1 MVRTTLKRELEKFLY
16 CSGLLEE
23 RVAKAYEHIVK
34 LVDDKPIGCLL
45 SFIARDSFKHAECF
59 KVIGECSSGNM
70 KDRFEQCE
78 QVWGETWKNLV
89 VDAEKFLSKRRIS
102 HEELV
107 SLINGLMKLESFAAE
122 EYLTVLH
129 VKLIE
134 LMAEERK
141 IDLEPFKAV
150 LEWIVE
156 DEKRHEQI
164 LRMIENLLIK
174 RESRKING
182 FSNS

>member
-1 MVRTTLKRELEKFLY
+1 MVRSTLERGLEKFLY

-23 RVAKAYEHIVK
+23 KIAKAYEHIAK
-34 LVDDKPIGCLL
+34 LVDDKLISCLL

-59 KVIGECSSGNM
+59 KVIGECSSGDI
-70 KDRFEQCE
+70 KDHFEECK
-78 QVWGETWKNLV
+78 QVWGETWKNLI
-89 VDAEKFLSKRRIS
+89 VDAEKLLGKREIS

-107 SLINGLMKLESFAAE
+107 SLINGLMTLESFAAE

-129 VKLIE
+129 VKSIE

-141 IDLEPFKAV
+141 IDLKPFKAV

-164 LRMIENLLIK
+164 LRIIENLLIK
-174 RESRKING
+174 RRQQKN
-182 FSNS
+182 

>member
-1 MVRTTLKRELEKFLY
+1 M
-16 CSGLLEE
+16 
-23 RVAKAYEHIVK
+23 
-34 LVDDKPIGCLL
+34 DDKPVSCLL
-45 SFIARDSFKHAECF
+45 SFIARDSFKHTECF
-59 KVIGECSSGNM
+59 KITGECSSGDM
-70 KDRFEQCE
+70 KDRFDQCE
-78 QVWGETWKNLV
+78 KVWGETWKNLV
-89 VDAEKFLSKRRIS
+89 VYAEKFLSKRRIG

-107 SLINGLMKLESFAAE
+107 SLINGLMKLENFAAE

-164 LRMIENLLIK
+164 LGMIEKLLIK
-174 RESRKING
+174 KRGSRKING
-182 FSNS
+182 FSNSLTSALTIFR